1 MHIRYSKQTAHL
13 TRHLCLSK
21 STIMSFRLMN
31 LITQMALRKLAV
43 TSSLLFLLFLI
54 PSFGEIGN
62 ITSQTRA
69 AQITRKGDKILTEVN
84 TPVEMRDL
92 IQTLKGRA
100 NIKFVDDTKVSVTEY
115 SKLLIDE
122 FVYNPEKKTGKLS
135 LKAALGTI
143 RYSSGKIA
151 KNSRQNVKIKSPT
164 ACVSVRGTDFT
175 MNVQEDGASSFLLL
189 PSVDADGNSYI
200 GSIDVSTLGGTV
212 TLDQAY
218 EATTVTTAI
227 APPTPPQVIQQDGP
241 VKGKKQDAGKDNNED
256 KKPTDEKDDAKI
268 DEIKIKKK
276 ETQIMNTFLKMND
289 GRYVFFSKD
298 KDNMISLIVEDGS
311 NVTVNYDNRGSIINA
326 KFNSGNNVLFNI
338 KQQ

>member
-1 MHIRYSKQTAHL
+1 MVHL
-13 TRHLCLSK
+13 K
-21 STIMSFRLMN
+21 
-31 LITQMALRKLAV
+31 
-43 TSSLLFLLFLI
+43 SSLILSVLICLLSSSLA
-54 PSFGEIGN
+54 EVGN
-62 ITSQTRA
+62 VTAQTRA
-69 AQITRKGDKILTEVN
+69 AQITRKGDKILTEVD

-100 NIKFVDDTKVSVTEY
+100 DIKFVDDTKVSVTEY
-115 SKLLIDE
+115 SKLIIDE

-151 KNSRQNVKIKSPT
+151 KNSRKNVKIKSPT
-164 ACVSVRGTDFT
+164 ASVSVRGTDFT
-175 MNVQEDGASSFLLL
+175 MNVQEDGASSFILL
-189 PSVDADGNSYI
+189 PSTDEAGNSYV

-212 TLDQAY
+212 TLNQAY

-241 VKGKKQDAGKDNNED
+241 AEPKKKNNKDSNESNNNAGDDEDNKED
-256 KKPTDEKDDAKI
+256 FDD
-268 DEIKIKKK
+268 IKIKRK
-276 ETQIMNTFLKMND
+276 EAQLMNTFLKMED

-311 NVTVNYDNRGSIINA
+311 NVTVNYDNKGSIINA
-326 KFNSGNNVLFNI
+326 KFNSGNNVQFNI

>member
-1 MHIRYSKQTAHL
+1 MISP
-13 TRHLCLSK
+13 
-21 STIMSFRLMN
+21 I
-31 LITQMALRKLAV
+31 QMVLRKVALV
-43 TSSLLFLLFLI
+43 VLI
-54 PSFGEIGN
+54 LNILSVSVYAEIGN
-62 ITSQTRA
+62 VTSQTKA
-69 AQITRKGDKILTEVN
+69 ARITRKGDKILTEVN

-92 IQTLKGRA
+92 IETLKGRT

-164 ACVSVRGTDFT
+164 ASVSVRGTDFT

-189 PSVDADGNSYI
+189 PSTDDAGKSYV

-212 TLDQAY
+212 TLNKAY
-218 EATTVTTAI
+218 EATTVTSAI
-227 APPTPPQVIQQDGP
+227 AAPTPPQVIKQDGP
-241 VKGKKQDAGKDNNED
+241 AVKEEKKDKDDLEKDNNAED
-256 KKPTDEKDDAKI
+256 NNDKQKLEDI
-268 DEIKIKKK
+268 EIKRK
-276 ETQIMNTFLKMND
+276 EKQIMNTFLKMDD

-298 KDNMISLIVEDGS
+298 KDNLISLIVEDGA
-311 NVTVNYDNRGSIINA
+311 NVTVNYDNSGSIINA
-326 KFNSGNNVLFNI
+326 KMNSGNNVLFNI

>member
-1 MHIRYSKQTAHL
+1 
-13 TRHLCLSK
+13 
-21 STIMSFRLMN
+21 MN

-164 ACVSVRGTDFT
+164 ASVSVRGTDFT

-298 KDNMISLIVEDGS
+298 KENMISLIVDDGS

>member
-1 MHIRYSKQTAHL
+1 MNSLTQTALHRVL
-13 TRHLCLSK
+13 VISLILSIL
-21 STIMSFRLMN
+21 SVSVY
-31 LITQMALRKLAV
+31 A
-43 TSSLLFLLFLI
+43 
-54 PSFGEIGN
+54 EIGN
-62 ITSQTRA
+62 VTSQTRA

-92 IQTLKGRA
+92 IETLKGRT

-164 ACVSVRGTDFT
+164 ASVSVRGTDFT
-175 MNVQEDGASSFLLL
+175 VNVQEDGASSFLLL
-189 PSVDADGNSYI
+189 PSTDEAGKSYV

-212 TLDQAY
+212 TLNKAY
-218 EATTVTTAI
+218 EATTVTSAI
-227 APPTPPQVIQQDGP
+227 APPTPPVVIKQDGP
-241 VKGKKQDAGKDNNED
+241 AVKDKDDNKKDNLEKDNNAED
-256 KKPTDEKDDAKI
+256 NKDDQKLEDI
-268 DEIKIKKK
+268 EIKRK
-276 ETQIMNTFLKMND
+276 EKQIMNTFLKMDD

-298 KDNMISLIVEDGS
+298 KDNLISLIVEDGA
-311 NVTVNYDNRGSIINA
+311 NVTVNYDNNGSIINA
-326 KFNSGNNVLFNI
+326 KMNSGNNVLFNI

>member
-1 MHIRYSKQTAHL
+1 M
-13 TRHLCLSK
+13 
-21 STIMSFRLMN
+21 MVRL
-31 LITQMALRKLAV
+31 K
-43 TSSLLFLLFLI
+43 SSLILSVLVCLLSSSLA
-54 PSFGEIGN
+54 EVGN
-62 ITSQTRA
+62 VTAQTRA
-69 AQITRKGDKILTEVN
+69 AQITRKGDKILTEVD

-100 NIKFVDDTKVSVTEY
+100 DIKFVDDTKVSVTEY
-115 SKLLIDE
+115 SKLIIDE

-151 KNSRQNVKIKSPT
+151 KNSRKNVKIKSPT
-164 ACVSVRGTDFT
+164 ASVSVRGTDFT
-175 MNVQEDGASSFLLL
+175 MNVQEDGASSFILL
-189 PSVDADGNSYI
+189 PSTDEAGKSYV

-212 TLDQAY
+212 TLNQAY

-241 VKGKKQDAGKDNNED
+241 AEPKKKNNNDNNENNNNAGD
-256 KKPTDEKDDAKI
+256 NEDGKEDFND
-268 DEIKIKKK
+268 IKIKRK
-276 ETQIMNTFLKMND
+276 EKQIMNTFLKMKD

-311 NVTVNYDNRGSIINA
+311 NVTVNYDNKGSIINA
-326 KFNSGNNVLFNI
+326 KFNSGNNVQFNI

>member
-1 MHIRYSKQTAHL
+1 MSSLIQMVPLRVTLILSIL
-13 TRHLCLSK
+13 LCLF
-21 STIMSFRLMN
+21 STS
-31 LITQMALRKLAV
+31 LAEVGNV
-43 TSSLLFLLFLI
+43 TA
-54 PSFGEIGN
+54 
-62 ITSQTRA
+62 QTRA
-69 AQITRKGDKILTEVN
+69 AQITRKGDKILTEVD

-100 NIKFVDDTKVSVTEY
+100 DIKFVDDTKVSVTEY

-122 FVYNPEKKTGKLS
+122 FVYNPKKKTGKLS

-164 ACVSVRGTDFT
+164 ASVSVRGTDFT
-175 MNVQEDGASSFLLL
+175 MNVQEDGASSFILL
-189 PSVDADGNSYI
+189 PSTDDAGKSYV

-212 TLDQAY
+212 TLNQAY

-241 VKGKKQDAGKDNNED
+241 GEPKKKDNKDNNENNNNAGDNESD
-256 KKPTDEKDDAKI
+256 KKEDFDD
-268 DEIKIKKK
+268 IKIKRK
-276 ETQIMNTFLKMND
+276 EKQLMNTFLKMED

-311 NVTVNYDNRGSIINA
+311 NVTVNYDNKGSIINA
-326 KFNSGNNVLFNI
+326 KFNSGNNVQFNI

>member
-1 MHIRYSKQTAHL
+1 VISL
-13 TRHLCLSK
+13 ILNILSV
-21 STIMSFRLMN
+21 SVY
-31 LITQMALRKLAV
+31 A
-43 TSSLLFLLFLI
+43 
-54 PSFGEIGN
+54 EIGN
-62 ITSQTRA
+62 VTSQTKA
-69 AQITRKGDKILTEVN
+69 ARITRKGDKILTEVN

-92 IQTLKGRA
+92 IETLKGRT

-164 ACVSVRGTDFT
+164 ASVSVRGTDFT

-189 PSVDADGNSYI
+189 PSTDDAGNSYV
-200 GSIDVSTLGGTV
+200 GSIDVATLGGKV
-212 TLDQAY
+212 TLNKAY
-218 EATTVTTAI
+218 EATTVTSAI
-227 APPTPPQVIQQDGP
+227 AAPTPPQVIKQDGP
-241 VKGKKQDAGKDNNED
+241 AVKEEKKDNDNLENDKNPDDD
-256 KKPTDEKDDAKI
+256 KKEQEFDD
-268 DEIKIKKK
+268 IKIKRK
-276 ETQIMNTFLKMND
+276 EKQIMNTFLKMDD

-311 NVTVNYDNRGSIINA
+311 NVTVNYDNKGSIINA
-326 KFNSGNNVLFNI
+326 KMNSGNNVQFNI

>member
-1 MHIRYSKQTAHL
+1 MVLHKVALVVIIL
-13 TRHLCLSK
+13 NILSV
-21 STIMSFRLMN
+21 SVY
-31 LITQMALRKLAV
+31 A
-43 TSSLLFLLFLI
+43 
-54 PSFGEIGN
+54 EIGN
-62 ITSQTRA
+62 VTSQTKA
-69 AQITRKGDKILTEVN
+69 ARITRKGDKILTEVN

-92 IQTLKGRA
+92 IETLKGRT

-164 ACVSVRGTDFT
+164 ASVSVRGTDFT

-189 PSVDADGNSYI
+189 PSTDDAGNSYV
-200 GSIDVSTLGGTV
+200 GSIDVATLGGKV
-212 TLDQAY
+212 TLNKAY
-218 EATTVTTAI
+218 EATTVTSAI
-227 APPTPPQVIQQDGP
+227 AAPTPPQVIKQDGP
-241 VKGKKQDAGKDNNED
+241 AVKEEKKDNDNLENDKNPDDD
-256 KKPTDEKDDAKI
+256 KKEQEFDD
-268 DEIKIKKK
+268 IKIKRK
-276 ETQIMNTFLKMND
+276 EKQIMNTFLKMDD

-311 NVTVNYDNRGSIINA
+311 NVTVNYDNKGSIINA
-326 KFNSGNNVLFNI
+326 KMNSGNNVQFNI

>member
-1 MHIRYSKQTAHL
+1 MVVPHKFSLILSVL
-13 TRHLCLSK
+13 TCLLS
-21 STIMSFRLMN
+21 
-31 LITQMALRKLAV
+31 
-43 TSSLLFLLFLI
+43 SSLA
-54 PSFGEIGN
+54 EVGN
-62 ITSQTRA
+62 VTAQTRA
-69 AQITRKGDKILTEVN
+69 AQITRKGDKILTEVD

-100 NIKFVDDTKVSVTEY
+100 DIKFVDDTKVSVTEY
-115 SKLLIDE
+115 SKLIIDE

-151 KNSRQNVKIKSPT
+151 KNSRKNVKIKSPT
-164 ACVSVRGTDFT
+164 ASVSVRGTDFT
-175 MNVQEDGASSFLLL
+175 MNVQEDGASSFILL
-189 PSVDADGNSYI
+189 PSTDEAGNSYV

-212 TLDQAY
+212 TLNQAY

-241 VKGKKQDAGKDNNED
+241 AEPKKKNNKDSNESNNNAGDDEDNKED
-256 KKPTDEKDDAKI
+256 FDD
-268 DEIKIKKK
+268 IKIKRK
-276 ETQIMNTFLKMND
+276 EAQLMNTFLKMED

-311 NVTVNYDNRGSIINA
+311 NVTVNYDNKGSIINA
-326 KFNSGNNVLFNI
+326 KFNSGNNVQFNI

>member
-1 MHIRYSKQTAHL
+1 MTSPI
-13 TRHLCLSK
+13 
-21 STIMSFRLMN
+21 
-31 LITQMALRKLAV
+31 QMVLHKVVLAV
-43 TSSLLFLLFLI
+43 IIINILSASSYA
-54 PSFGEIGN
+54 EIGN
-62 ITSQTRA
+62 VTSQTKA
-69 AQITRKGDKILTEVN
+69 ARITRKGDKFLTEVN
-84 TPVEMRDL
+84 TLVEMRDL
-92 IQTLKGRA
+92 IETLKGRA

-164 ACVSVRGTDFT
+164 ASVSVRGTDFT

-189 PSVDADGNSYI
+189 PSTDEAGKSYV

-212 TLDQAY
+212 TLNKAY
-218 EATTVTTAI
+218 EATTVTSAI
-227 APPTPPQVIQQDGP
+227 AAPTPPQVIKQDGP
-241 VKGKKQDAGKDNNED
+241 GVDIKDKEGDDLERDKKQDNDDKDNQD
-256 KKPTDEKDDAKI
+256 L
-268 DEIKIKKK
+268 DEIKIKRKQK
-276 ETQIMNTFLKMND
+276 QVMNQFLKMDD
-289 GRYVFFSKD
+289 GRFVFFSKD

-311 NVTVNYDNRGSIINA
+311 NVTVNYDNKGSIINA
-326 KFNSGNNVLFNI
+326 KMNSGNNVQFNI

>member
-1 MHIRYSKQTAHL
+1 MIL
-13 TRHLCLSK
+13 LILNILSV
-21 STIMSFRLMN
+21 SVY
-31 LITQMALRKLAV
+31 A
-43 TSSLLFLLFLI
+43 
-54 PSFGEIGN
+54 EIGN
-62 ITSQTRA
+62 VTSQTKA
-69 AQITRKGDKILTEVN
+69 ARITRKGDKILTEVN

-92 IQTLKGRA
+92 IETLKGRT
-100 NIKFVDDTKVSVTEY
+100 NIKFIDDTKVSVTEY

-151 KNSRQNVKIKSPT
+151 QNSGKNVKIKSPT
-164 ACVSVRGTDFT
+164 ASVSVRGTDFT

-189 PSVDADGNSYI
+189 PSTDDTGKSYV

-212 TLDQAY
+212 TLSKAY
-218 EATTVTTAI
+218 EATTVTSAI
-227 APPTPPQVIQQDGP
+227 APPTPPQVIKQDGP
-241 VKGKKQDAGKDNNED
+241 AVKDKDDKKNDNLENDNNPD
-256 KKPTDEKDDAKI
+256 DEKEKQKFDDI
-268 DEIKIKKK
+268 EIKRK
-276 ETQIMNTFLKMND
+276 EKQIMNTFLKMDD

-311 NVTVNYDNRGSIINA
+311 NVTVNYDNKGSVINA
-326 KFNSGNNVLFNI
+326 KMNSGNNVQFNI

>member
-1 MHIRYSKQTAHL
+1 VVK
-13 TRHLCLSK
+13 
-21 STIMSFRLMN
+21 
-31 LITQMALRKLAV
+31 AV
-43 TSSLLFLLFLI
+43 TSSLLFLLFLT
-54 PSFGEIGN
+54 PAFGEIGN

-164 ACVSVRGTDFT
+164 ASVSVRGTDFT
-175 MNVQEDGASSFLLL
+175 MNVQEDGATSFLLL
-189 PSVDADGNSYI
+189 PSTDTDGSSYV

-227 APPTPPQVIQQDGP
+227 APPSPPQVIQEDGA
-241 VKGKKQDAGKDNNED
+241 VNGKKQDVKKDNNED
-256 KKPTDEKDDAKI
+256 KKPTDEKEEDKF

>member
-1 MHIRYSKQTAHL
+1 MV
-13 TRHLCLSK
+13 RH
-21 STIMSFRLMN
+21 RL
-31 LITQMALRKLAV
+31 V

-54 PSFGEIGN
+54 PAFGKIGN
-62 ITSQTRA
+62 VTSQTKA
-69 AQITRKGDKILTEVN
+69 AQITRKGDKILTEVD

-92 IQTLKGRA
+92 IETLKGRA

-122 FVYNPEKKTGKLS
+122 FVYNPEKKTGKIS

-164 ACVSVRGTDFT
+164 ASVSVRGTDFT

-189 PSVDADGNSYI
+189 PSTDEAGNSYV

-218 EATTVTTAI
+218 EATTVVSAI
-227 APPTPPQVIQQDGP
+227 AAPTPPQVIQQDGQ
-241 VKGKKQDAGKDNNED
+241 KGPKKEKKQKDNNENKNPD
-256 KKPTDEKDDAKI
+256 QKKEGEKFED
-268 DEIKIKKK
+268 IKIKRK
-276 ETQIMNTFLKMND
+276 ESQIMNKFLKMED

-311 NVTVNYDNRGSIINA
+311 NVTVNYDNSGSIINA
-326 KFNSGNNVLFNI
+326 KFNSGNNVQFNI

>member
-1 MHIRYSKQTAHL
+1 M
-13 TRHLCLSK
+13 
-21 STIMSFRLMN
+21 
-31 LITQMALRKLAV
+31 
-43 TSSLLFLLFLI
+43 SSLTQTVLRRVLVISLI
-54 PSFGEIGN
+54 LSILSVSVYAEIGN
-62 ITSQTRA
+62 VTSQTRA

-92 IQTLKGRA
+92 IQTLKGRTD
-100 NIKFVDDTKVSVTEY
+100 IKFVDDTKVSVTEY

-164 ACVSVRGTDFT
+164 ASVSVRGTDFT

-189 PSVDADGNSYI
+189 PSTDENGKSYV
-200 GSIDVSTLGGTV
+200 GSIEVATLGGKV
-212 TLDQAY
+212 TLNQAY

-227 APPTPPQVIQQDGP
+227 AAPSPPQVIQQDRPDG
-241 VKGKKQDAGKDNNED
+241 GKKDKGQKDNNENQRQVD
-256 KKPTDEKDDAKI
+256 KDAEKDDFE
-268 DEIKIKKK
+268 DIKIKRREK
-276 ETQIMNTFLKMND
+276 QIMNTFLKMED

-311 NVTVNYDNRGSIINA
+311 NVTVNYDNKGSIINA

>member
-1 MHIRYSKQTAHL
+1 MVHL
-13 TRHLCLSK
+13 K
-21 STIMSFRLMN
+21 
-31 LITQMALRKLAV
+31 
-43 TSSLLFLLFLI
+43 SSLILSVLTCLLSSSLA
-54 PSFGEIGN
+54 EVGN
-62 ITSQTRA
+62 VTAQTRA
-69 AQITRKGDKILTEVN
+69 AQITRKGDKILTEVD

-100 NIKFVDDTKVSVTEY
+100 DIKFVDDTKVSVTEY
-115 SKLLIDE
+115 SKLIIDE

-164 ACVSVRGTDFT
+164 ASVSVRGTDFT
-175 MNVQEDGASSFLLL
+175 MNVQEDGASSFILL
-189 PSVDADGNSYI
+189 PSTDEAGNSYV

-212 TLDQAY
+212 TLNQAY

-241 VKGKKQDAGKDNNED
+241 AEPKKKSNKDSNENNNNAGDDEDNKED
-256 KKPTDEKDDAKI
+256 FDD
-268 DEIKIKKK
+268 IKIKRK
-276 ETQIMNTFLKMND
+276 EAQLMNTFLKMED

-311 NVTVNYDNRGSIINA
+311 NVTVNYDNKGSIINA
-326 KFNSGNNVLFNI
+326 KFNSGNNVQFNI

>member
-1 MHIRYSKQTAHL
+1 MVIIL
-13 TRHLCLSK
+13 NILSV
-21 STIMSFRLMN
+21 SVY
-31 LITQMALRKLAV
+31 A
-43 TSSLLFLLFLI
+43 
-54 PSFGEIGN
+54 EIGN
-62 ITSQTRA
+62 VTSQTKA
-69 AQITRKGDKILTEVN
+69 ARITRKGDKILTEVN

-92 IQTLKGRA
+92 IETLKGRT

-151 KNSRQNVKIKSPT
+151 QNSGKNVKIKSPT
-164 ACVSVRGTDFT
+164 ASVSVRGTDFT

-189 PSVDADGNSYI
+189 PSTDEAGKSYV
-200 GSIDVSTLGGTV
+200 GSIDVSTLGGKV
-212 TLDQAY
+212 TLNKAY
-218 EATTVTTAI
+218 EATTVTSAITA
-227 APPTPPQVIQQDGP
+227 PTPPQVIKQDGP
-241 VKGKKQDAGKDNNED
+241 VD
-256 KKPTDEKDDAKI
+256 KKDKNEKEDLEKDKNPEDEQDEQNFDDI
-268 DEIKIKKK
+268 EIKRK
-276 ETQIMNTFLKMND
+276 EKQIMNTFLKMDD

-311 NVTVNYDNRGSIINA
+311 NVSVNYENKGSIINA
-326 KFNSGNNVLFNI
+326 KFNSGNNVQFNI

>member
-1 MHIRYSKQTAHL
+1 MISL
-13 TRHLCLSK
+13 ILSIL
-21 STIMSFRLMN
+21 SVSVY
-31 LITQMALRKLAV
+31 A
-43 TSSLLFLLFLI
+43 
-54 PSFGEIGN
+54 EIGN
-62 ITSQTRA
+62 VTSQTKA
-69 AQITRKGDKILTEVN
+69 ARITRKGDKILTEVN

-92 IQTLKGRA
+92 IETLKGRT

-164 ACVSVRGTDFT
+164 ASVSVRGTDFT
-175 MNVQEDGASSFLLL
+175 VNVQEDGASSFLLL
-189 PSVDADGNSYI
+189 PSTDEAGKSYV

-212 TLDQAY
+212 TLNKAY
-218 EATTVTTAI
+218 EATTVTSAI
-227 APPTPPQVIQQDGP
+227 APPTPPVVIQQDGP
-241 VKGKKQDAGKDNNED
+241 PVKDKDDNKKDNLENDNNAEDNNEEQ
-256 KKPTDEKDDAKI
+256 KLDDI
-268 DEIKIKKK
+268 EIKRKEKKV
-276 ETQIMNTFLKMND
+276 MNTFLKMDD

-298 KDNMISLIVEDGS
+298 KDNLISLIVEDGA
-311 NVTVNYDNRGSIINA
+311 NVTVNYDNNGSIINA
-326 KFNSGNNVLFNI
+326 KMNSGNNVLFNI

>member
-1 MHIRYSKQTAHL
+1 MISP
-13 TRHLCLSK
+13 
-21 STIMSFRLMN
+21 I
-31 LITQMALRKLAV
+31 QMVLRKVALV
-43 TSSLLFLLFLI
+43 VLI
-54 PSFGEIGN
+54 LNILSVSVYAEIGN
-62 ITSQTRA
+62 VTSQTKA
-69 AQITRKGDKILTEVN
+69 ARITRKGDKILTEVN

-92 IQTLKGRA
+92 IETLKGRT

-164 ACVSVRGTDFT
+164 ASVSVRGTDFT

-189 PSVDADGNSYI
+189 PSTDDAGKSYV

-212 TLDQAY
+212 TLNKAY
-218 EATTVTTAI
+218 EATTVTSAI
-227 APPTPPQVIQQDGP
+227 AAPTPPQVIKQDGP
-241 VKGKKQDAGKDNNED
+241 AVKEEKKDKDDLEKDNNAED
-256 KKPTDEKDDAKI
+256 NNDKQKLEDI
-268 DEIKIKKK
+268 EIKRK
-276 ETQIMNTFLKMND
+276 EKQIMNTFLKMDD

-298 KDNMISLIVEDGS
+298 KDNLISLIVEDGA
-311 NVTVNYDNRGSIINA
+311 NVTVNYDNSGSVINA
-326 KFNSGNNVLFNI
+326 KMNSGNNVLFNI

>member
-1 MHIRYSKQTAHL
+1 VISL
-13 TRHLCLSK
+13 ILNILSV
-21 STIMSFRLMN
+21 SVY
-31 LITQMALRKLAV
+31 A
-43 TSSLLFLLFLI
+43 
-54 PSFGEIGN
+54 EIGN
-62 ITSQTRA
+62 VTSQTRA

-92 IQTLKGRA
+92 IETLKGRT

-164 ACVSVRGTDFT
+164 ASVSVRGTDFT
-175 MNVQEDGASSFLLL
+175 VNVQEDGASSFLLL
-189 PSVDADGNSYI
+189 PSTDEAGKSYV

-212 TLDQAY
+212 TLNKAY
-218 EATTVTTAI
+218 EATTVTSAI
-227 APPTPPQVIQQDGP
+227 APPTPPVVIKQDGP
-241 VKGKKQDAGKDNNED
+241 AVKDKDDNKKDNLEKDNNAED
-256 KKPTDEKDDAKI
+256 NKDDQKLEDI
-268 DEIKIKKK
+268 EIKRK
-276 ETQIMNTFLKMND
+276 EKQIMNTFLKMDD

-298 KDNMISLIVEDGS
+298 KDNLISLIVEDGA
-311 NVTVNYDNRGSIINA
+311 NVTVNYDNNGSIINA
-326 KFNSGNNVLFNI
+326 KMNSGNNVLFNI

>member
-1 MHIRYSKQTAHL
+1 M
-13 TRHLCLSK
+13 
-21 STIMSFRLMN
+21 MVRL
-31 LITQMALRKLAV
+31 K
-43 TSSLLFLLFLI
+43 SSLILSVLVCLLSSSLA
-54 PSFGEIGN
+54 EVGN
-62 ITSQTRA
+62 VTAQTRA
-69 AQITRKGDKILTEVN
+69 AQITRKGDKILTEVD

-100 NIKFVDDTKVSVTEY
+100 DIKFVDDTKVSVTEY
-115 SKLLIDE
+115 SKLIIDE
-122 FVYNPEKKTGKLS
+122 FVYNPEKKTGKIS

-151 KNSRQNVKIKSPT
+151 KNSRKNVKIKSPT
-164 ACVSVRGTDFT
+164 ASVSVRGTDFT
-175 MNVQEDGASSFLLL
+175 MNVQEDGASSFILL
-189 PSVDADGNSYI
+189 PSTDEAGNSYV

-212 TLDQAY
+212 TLNQAY

-241 VKGKKQDAGKDNNED
+241 AEPKKKNNNDNNENNNNAGD
-256 KKPTDEKDDAKI
+256 NEDGKEDFND
-268 DEIKIKKK
+268 IKIKRK
-276 ETQIMNTFLKMND
+276 EKQIMNTFLKMKD

-311 NVTVNYDNRGSIINA
+311 NVTVNYDNKGSIINA
-326 KFNSGNNVLFNI
+326 KFNSGNNVQFNI

>member
-1 MHIRYSKQTAHL
+1 
-13 TRHLCLSK
+13 
-21 STIMSFRLMN
+21 MN
-31 LITQMALRKLAV
+31 LATQMVLRKPVVKAV
-43 TSSLLFLLFLI
+43 TSSLLFLLFLT
-54 PSFGEIGN
+54 PAFGEIGN

-164 ACVSVRGTDFT
+164 ASVSVRGTDFT
-175 MNVQEDGASSFLLL
+175 MNVQEDGATSFLLL
-189 PSVDADGNSYI
+189 PSTDTDGSSYV

-227 APPTPPQVIQQDGP
+227 APPSPPQVIQEDGA
-241 VKGKKQDAGKDNNED
+241 VNGKKQDVKKDNNED
-256 KKPTDEKDDAKI
+256 KKPTDEKEEDKF

>member
-1 MHIRYSKQTAHL
+1 MV
-13 TRHLCLSK
+13 
-21 STIMSFRLMN
+21 RL
-31 LITQMALRKLAV
+31 K
-43 TSSLLFLLFLI
+43 SSLILSILTCLLSSSLA
-54 PSFGEIGN
+54 EVGN
-62 ITSQTRA
+62 VTAQTRA
-69 AQITRKGDKILTEVN
+69 AQITRKGDKILTEVD

-100 NIKFVDDTKVSVTEY
+100 DIKFVDDTKVSVTEY
-115 SKLLIDE
+115 SKLIIDE
-122 FVYNPEKKTGKLS
+122 FVYNPEKKTGKIS

-151 KNSRQNVKIKSPT
+151 KNSRKNVKIKSPT
-164 ACVSVRGTDFT
+164 ASVSVRGTDFT
-175 MNVQEDGASSFLLL
+175 MNVQEDGASSFILL
-189 PSVDADGNSYI
+189 PSTDEAGKSYV

-212 TLDQAY
+212 TLNQAY

-241 VKGKKQDAGKDNNED
+241 AEPKKKNNNDNNENNNNAGD
-256 KKPTDEKDDAKI
+256 NEDGKEDFDD
-268 DEIKIKKK
+268 IKIKRK
-276 ETQIMNTFLKMND
+276 EKQIMNTFLKMKD

-311 NVTVNYDNRGSIINA
+311 NVTVNYDNKGSIINA
-326 KFNSGNNVLFNI
+326 KFNSGNNVQFNI

>member
-1 MHIRYSKQTAHL
+1 MVPLRVTLILSIL
-13 TRHLCLSK
+13 LCLF
-21 STIMSFRLMN
+21 STS
-31 LITQMALRKLAV
+31 LAEVGNV
-43 TSSLLFLLFLI
+43 TA
-54 PSFGEIGN
+54 
-62 ITSQTRA
+62 QTRA
-69 AQITRKGDKILTEVN
+69 AQITRKGDKILTEVD

-100 NIKFVDDTKVSVTEY
+100 DIKFVDDTKVSVTEY

-164 ACVSVRGTDFT
+164 ASVSVRGTDFT
-175 MNVQEDGASSFLLL
+175 MNVQEDGASSFILL
-189 PSVDADGNSYI
+189 PSTDDAGKSYV

-212 TLDQAY
+212 TLNQAY

-241 VKGKKQDAGKDNNED
+241 AEPKKKDNNDNNENNNNAGDNEGD
-256 KKPTDEKDDAKI
+256 KKEDFDD
-268 DEIKIKKK
+268 IKIKRK
-276 ETQIMNTFLKMND
+276 EKQIMNTFLKMED

-311 NVTVNYDNRGSIINA
+311 NVTVNYDNKGSIINA
-326 KFNSGNNVLFNI
+326 KFNSGNNVQFNI

>member
-1 MHIRYSKQTAHL
+1 MV
-13 TRHLCLSK
+13 
-21 STIMSFRLMN
+21 RL
-31 LITQMALRKLAV
+31 K
-43 TSSLLFLLFLI
+43 SSLILSILTCLLSSSLA
-54 PSFGEIGN
+54 EVGN
-62 ITSQTRA
+62 VTAQTRA
-69 AQITRKGDKILTEVN
+69 AQITRKGDKILTEVD

-100 NIKFVDDTKVSVTEY
+100 DIKFVDDTKVSVTEY
-115 SKLLIDE
+115 SKLIIDE

-151 KNSRQNVKIKSPT
+151 KNSRKNVKIKSPT
-164 ACVSVRGTDFT
+164 ASVSVRGTDFT
-175 MNVQEDGASSFLLL
+175 MNVQEDGASSFILL
-189 PSVDADGNSYI
+189 PSTDEAGKSYV

-212 TLDQAY
+212 TLNQAY

-241 VKGKKQDAGKDNNED
+241 AEPKKKNNNDNNENNNNAGDNEDD
-256 KKPTDEKDDAKI
+256 KEDFDD
-268 DEIKIKKK
+268 IKIKRK
-276 ETQIMNTFLKMND
+276 EKQIMNTFLKMED

-311 NVTVNYDNRGSIINA
+311 NVTVNYDNKGSIINA
-326 KFNSGNNVLFNI
+326 KFNSGNNVQFNI

>member
-1 MHIRYSKQTAHL
+1 
-13 TRHLCLSK
+13 
-21 STIMSFRLMN
+21 
-31 LITQMALRKLAV
+31 MALHRALV
-43 TSSLLFLLFLI
+43 ILLILNIL
-54 PSFGEIGN
+54 SVSVYAEIGN
-62 ITSQTRA
+62 VTSQTKA
-69 AQITRKGDKILTEVN
+69 ARITRKGDKILTEVN

-92 IQTLKGRA
+92 IETLKGRA
-100 NIKFVDDTKVSVTEY
+100 NIKFIDDTKVSVTEY

-151 KNSRQNVKIKSPT
+151 QNSRKNVKIKSPT
-164 ACVSVRGTDFT
+164 ASVSVRGTDFT

-189 PSVDADGNSYI
+189 PSTDDTGKSYV

-212 TLDQAY
+212 TLSKAY
-218 EATTVTTAI
+218 EATTVTSAI
-227 APPTPPQVIQQDGP
+227 APPTPPQVIKQDGP
-241 VKGKKQDAGKDNNED
+241 AVKDKDDKKNDNLENDNNPD
-256 KKPTDEKDDAKI
+256 DEKEKQKFDDI
-268 DEIKIKKK
+268 EIKRK
-276 ETQIMNTFLKMND
+276 EKQIMNTFLKMDD

-311 NVTVNYDNRGSIINA
+311 NVTVNYDNKGSVINA
-326 KFNSGNNVLFNI
+326 KMNSGNNVQFNI

>member
-1 MHIRYSKQTAHL
+1 
-13 TRHLCLSK
+13 
-21 STIMSFRLMN
+21 
-31 LITQMALRKLAV
+31 MALRKALV
-43 TSSLLFLLFLI
+43 ISLILSIL
-54 PSFGEIGN
+54 SVSVYAEIGN
-62 ITSQTRA
+62 VTSQTKA
-69 AQITRKGDKILTEVN
+69 ARITRKGDKILTEVN

-92 IQTLKGRA
+92 IETLKGRT

-164 ACVSVRGTDFT
+164 ASVSVRGTDFT
-175 MNVQEDGASSFLLL
+175 INVQEDGASSFLLL
-189 PSVDADGNSYI
+189 PSTDEAGKSYV

-212 TLDQAY
+212 TLNKAY
-218 EATTVTTAI
+218 EATTVTSAI
-227 APPTPPQVIQQDGP
+227 APPTPPVVIQQDGP
-241 VKGKKQDAGKDNNED
+241 PVKDKDDNKKDNLENDNNAEDNNEEQ
-256 KKPTDEKDDAKI
+256 KLDDI
-268 DEIKIKKK
+268 EIKRKEKKV
-276 ETQIMNTFLKMND
+276 MNTFLKMDD

-298 KDNMISLIVEDGS
+298 KDNLISLIVEDGA
-311 NVTVNYDNRGSIINA
+311 NVTVNYDNSGSIINA
-326 KFNSGNNVLFNI
+326 KMNSGNNVLFNI

>member
-1 MHIRYSKQTAHL
+1 MV
-13 TRHLCLSK
+13 RH
-21 STIMSFRLMN
+21 RL
-31 LITQMALRKLAV
+31 V

-54 PSFGEIGN
+54 PAFGKIGN
-62 ITSQTRA
+62 VTSQTKA
-69 AQITRKGDKILTEVN
+69 AQITRKGDKILTEVD

-92 IQTLKGRA
+92 IETLKGRA

-164 ACVSVRGTDFT
+164 ASVSVRGTDFT

-189 PSVDADGNSYI
+189 PSTDDAGNSYV

-212 TLDQAY
+212 TLNQAY
-218 EATTVTTAI
+218 EATTVVSAI
-227 APPTPPQVIQQDGP
+227 AAPTPPQVIQQDG
-241 VKGKKQDAGKDNNED
+241 KGGPKKENKQKDNNENKNPDQQKKGD
-256 KKPTDEKDDAKI
+256 KFED
-268 DEIKIKKK
+268 IKIKRK
-276 ETQIMNTFLKMND
+276 EKQIMNKFLKMDD

-311 NVTVNYDNRGSIINA
+311 NVSVNYDNKGSIINA
-326 KFNSGNNVLFNI
+326 KFNSGNNVQFNI

>member
-1 MHIRYSKQTAHL
+1 VVLIL
-13 TRHLCLSK
+13 NILSV
-21 STIMSFRLMN
+21 SVY
-31 LITQMALRKLAV
+31 A
-43 TSSLLFLLFLI
+43 
-54 PSFGEIGN
+54 EIGN
-62 ITSQTRA
+62 VTSQTKA
-69 AQITRKGDKILTEVN
+69 ARITRKGDKILTEVN

-92 IQTLKGRA
+92 IETLKGRT

-164 ACVSVRGTDFT
+164 ASVSVRGTDFT

-189 PSVDADGNSYI
+189 PSTDDAGKSYV

-212 TLDQAY
+212 TLNKAY
-218 EATTVTTAI
+218 EATTVTSAI
-227 APPTPPQVIQQDGP
+227 AAPTPPQVIKQDGP
-241 VKGKKQDAGKDNNED
+241 AVKEEKKDKDDLEKDNNAED
-256 KKPTDEKDDAKI
+256 NNDKQKLEDI
-268 DEIKIKKK
+268 EIKRK
-276 ETQIMNTFLKMND
+276 EKQIMNTFLKMDD

-298 KDNMISLIVEDGS
+298 KDNLISLIVQDGA
-311 NVTVNYDNRGSIINA
+311 NVTVNYDNNGSIINA
-326 KFNSGNNVLFNI
+326 KMNSGNNVLFNI
-338 KQQ
+338 KQQWNFLT

>member
-1 MHIRYSKQTAHL
+1 MNLVTQTALH
-13 TRHLCLSK
+13 
-21 STIMSFRLMN
+21 RL
-31 LITQMALRKLAV
+31 V

-54 PSFGEIGN
+54 PAFGEIGN
-62 ITSQTRA
+62 ITSQTKA
-69 AQITRKGDKILTEVN
+69 AQITRKGDKILTEVS

-92 IQTLKGRA
+92 IETLKGRA

-122 FVYNPEKKTGKLS
+122 FVYNPNKETGKIS

-164 ACVSVRGTDFT
+164 ASVSVRGTDFT

-189 PSVDADGNSYI
+189 PSTDEAGNSYV

-212 TLDQAY
+212 TLNKAY
-218 EATTVTTAI
+218 EATTVTSAI
-227 APPTPPQVIQQDGP
+227 AAPTPPQVIKQDGP
-241 VKGKKQDAGKDNNED
+241 GVKED
-256 KKPTDEKDDAKI
+256 KKKDNLERDKKPGG
-268 DEIKIKKK
+268 DNKKDLDLDNFKIKRK
-276 ETQIMNTFLKMND
+276 ETQIMNKFLKMDD

-311 NVTVNYDNRGSIINA
+311 NVTVNYDNKGSVINA
-326 KFNSGNNVLFNI
+326 KFNSGNNVQFNI

>member
-1 MHIRYSKQTAHL
+1 VVPLKATLILSVL
-13 TRHLCLSK
+13 LCLLS
-21 STIMSFRLMN
+21 
-31 LITQMALRKLAV
+31 
-43 TSSLLFLLFLI
+43 SSLA
-54 PSFGEIGN
+54 EVGN
-62 ITSQTRA
+62 VTAQTRA
-69 AQITRKGDKILTEVN
+69 AQITRKGDKILTEVD

-100 NIKFVDDTKVSVTEY
+100 DIRFVDDTKVSVTEY
-115 SKLLIDE
+115 SKLIIDE

-164 ACVSVRGTDFT
+164 ASVSVRGTDFT
-175 MNVQEDGASSFLLL
+175 MNVQEDGASSFILL
-189 PSVDADGNSYI
+189 PSTDEAGNSYV

-212 TLDQAY
+212 TLNQAY

-227 APPTPPQVIQQDGP
+227 APPTPPQVIKQDGP
-241 VKGKKQDAGKDNNED
+241 AKPKKKNNKDSNEDNNNAGD
-256 KKPTDEKDDAKI
+256 DEENENDFDD
-268 DEIKIKKK
+268 IKIKRK
-276 ETQIMNTFLKMND
+276 EAQLMNTFLKMED

-311 NVTVNYDNRGSIINA
+311 NVTVNYDNKGSIINA
-326 KFNSGNNVLFNI
+326 KFNSGNNVQFNI